1 MASPFLYFPG
11 ERLSY
16 AELSA
21 ARLEGMLVELGEGY
35 IPADAVETAAL
46 RAASLAPLL
55 RRDAAA
61 THASAA
67 WIHGVL
73 PAAPGRHTIQRVADQ
88 RTRQRIDRRYVY
100 RDPRLP
106 PEDVQIMGGVAVT
119 TPGRTVADLA
129 RLPPTD
135 GDEALAAFVREDPG
149 AVEEAVGWLA
159 RAGRVP
165 QKRVALA
172 RLMAGGTVRMT

>member
-1 MASPFLYFPG
+1 MPSPFLYFPG

-55 RRDAAA
+55 KRDAAA
-61 THASAA
+61 THHSAA

-73 PAAPGRHTIQRVADQ
+73 PTPPGRHTIQRVADQ

-100 RDPRLP
+100 RDPQLP
-106 PEDVQIMGGVAVT
+106 PEDVQMLGGVAVT
-119 TPGRTVADLA
+119 RPGRTVSDLA
-129 RLPPTD
+129 RLPRPA
-135 GDEALAAFVREDPG
+135 GDDALAAFAREDPA
-149 AVEEAVGWLA
+149 AVDEALRWLA

-165 QKRVALA
+165 QKRSAVA
-172 RLMAGGTVRMT
+172 RLTAVRKVRRT

>member
-1 MASPFLYFPG
+1 MPSSFLYFPG
-11 ERLSY
+11 EQLSY

-46 RAASLAPLL
+46 RAASLAPVL

-61 THASAA
+61 THQSAA

-73 PAAPGRHTIQRVADQ
+73 PAPPGRHTIQRVADQ

-100 RDPRLP
+100 RDPQLP
-106 PEDVQIMGGVAVT
+106 SSDIQMMGGVAVT
-119 TPGRTVADLA
+119 TPSRTVSDLA
-129 RLPPTD
+129 RLPYPE
-135 GDEALAAFVREDPG
+135 GDDALAAFAREDPG
-149 AVEEAVGWLA
+149 AVDDALQWFSRV
-159 RAGRVP
+159 GRVP
-165 QKRVALA
+165 RKRSAVA
-172 RLMAGGTVRMT
+172 RLTALRTVRRM